1 MVFEIK
7 LKFLST
13 EGYQQEQK
21 CQEKDKVKK
30 EKL

>member
-1 MVFEIK
+1 MVFEMK
-7 LKFLST
+7 LKFLGI

-30 EKL
+30 EK